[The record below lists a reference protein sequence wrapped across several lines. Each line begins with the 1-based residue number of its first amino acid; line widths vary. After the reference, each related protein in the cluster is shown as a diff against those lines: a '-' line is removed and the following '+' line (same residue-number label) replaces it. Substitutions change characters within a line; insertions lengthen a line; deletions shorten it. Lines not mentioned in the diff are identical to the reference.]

1 VVGRVLSQEKVA
13 FVEATS
19 NLELSPVFLW
29 ELRKA
34 VVAGKKKKKPFRPP
48 RLML

>member
-1 VVGRVLSQEKVA
+1 VVGAVLSQEELA
-13 FVEATS
+13 FIEAMS

-34 VVAGKKKKKPFRPP
+34 VMAGKKKLFPPP